1 MNWSGLVKSA
11 QRTIISNS
19 PAILTA
25 IGAVG
30 TITTALLA
38 TRATT
43 KYMGQLAEEGY
54 WDRDY
59 KFERTPK
66 EHFQEAWKLY
76 IPAASSAIF
85 TVAAII
91 CANRISSRRAA
102 ALAIAY
108 SLSEQA
114 FEEYRTKIAEKL
126 GEKKER
132 AVRDEI
138 AQEHVQQRLADR
150 GNLIY
155 VGTGD
160 VLCYDDYTGRPFSS
174 SMEKLRRAENEINHQ
189 IIHDHY
195 ASLSD
200 LYDKIGIP
208 QTGISD
214 QLGWNLDHMLELDI
228 SGTITED
235 GKPCL
240 SVSYKVCPA
249 LDRFRCL

>member
-1 MNWSGLVKSA
+1 M
-11 QRTIISNS
+11 T
-19 PAILTA
+19 
-25 IGAVG
+25 G
-30 TITTALLA
+30 TISTALL
-38 TRATT
+38 TGRASF
-43 KYMGQLAEEGY
+43 KAAHILSEEAP
-54 WDRDY
+54 DL
-59 KFERTPK
+59 T
-66 EHFQEAWKLY
+66 FQEKAKLVWKVY
-76 IPAASSAIF
+76 IPPAGTAGLTI
-85 TVAAII
+85 AAII
-91 CANRISSRRAA
+91 MAHRISSRRAA
-102 ALAIAY
+102 AMAAAFAI
-108 SLSEQA
+108 SEKA
-114 FEEYRTKIAEKL
+114 FEEYRTKVAEKL

-200 LYDKIGIP
+200 LYDKIGLAP
-208 QTGISD
+208 TGISE